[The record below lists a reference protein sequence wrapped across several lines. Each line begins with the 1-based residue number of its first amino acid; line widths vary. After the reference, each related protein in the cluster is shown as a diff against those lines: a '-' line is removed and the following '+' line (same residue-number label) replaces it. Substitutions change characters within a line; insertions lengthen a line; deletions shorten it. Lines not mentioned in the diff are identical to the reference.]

1 MFALKML
8 AVLKVLGVAHAVRA
22 NTRLAPTDIE
32 NMLIPDFEKQLSQ
45 KKIKPLYLFLSED
58 PYLLNRSI
66 DRLEKILKE
75 KYPRLEKIRWNGTEQ
90 HPTQLRSELESFSF
104 FSDYRL
110 LIAASVEKSKELD
123 LQEIVQIQQ
132 TSSSSTLILLTEK
145 KEFFKKSS
153 KLISDSESLI
163 ECLKPAAR
171 EIHSWAIT
179 FAEEEGK
186 KLKMNDARVL
196 TELIG
201 TDLFSLYQQIKLL
214 ALYVGERKEI
224 QSENIHQLFSEIA
237 EKNVFSL
244 TKAIAANE
252 IELTFTLLRSLFGQG
267 EVPLKLFALLIRH
280 YRILLKVKL
289 ALRKR
294 MNAKEMAQ
302 ILKLPFFVIEE
313 SISQAQKIG
322 WKKFFQIYQEL
333 EKTDLAL
340 KSSPLSSFM
349 ILEKMI
355 WNLESDVKS

>member
-1 MFALKML
+1 MPFLEGNASPLRTLQIML
-8 AVLKVLGVAHAVRA
+8 VS
-22 NTRLAPTDIE
+22 
-32 NMLIPDFEKQLSQ
+32 DFEKQLTQ
-45 KKIKPLYLFLSED
+45 KKIKSLYLFLSED

-90 HPTQLRSELESFSF
+90 NPTQLRSELESFSF
-104 FSDYRL
+104 FSDHRL
-110 LIAASVEKSKELD
+110 ILASSVEKSKELD
-123 LQEIVQIQQ
+123 LKEIVQIQKNN
-132 TSSSSTLILLTEK
+132 SSSTLVLLTEK

-171 EIHSWAIT
+171 EIPSWAIT

-186 KLKMNDARVL
+186 KLKLSDARIL
-196 TELIG
+196 IELIG
-201 TDLFSLYQQIKLL
+201 TDLFSLYQQIRLL
-214 ALYVGERKEI
+214 ALYAGEKKEL
-224 QSENIHQLFSEIA
+224 QSEDIHSLFSQVA

-252 IELTFTLLRSLFGQG
+252 IESTFTLLRSLFGQG

-294 MNAKEMAQ
+294 MNAKEMTQ
-302 ILKLPFFVIEE
+302 VLKLPFFVIEE

-355 WNLESDVKS
+355 WRLESQSKA